1 MLSPNF
7 TVPADVDSDDD
18 DNVDF
23 GDACGDAKTSCGDG
37 CGDKKIVSVVDPNVV
52 DFVDP

>member
-7 TVPADVDSDDD
+7 TVPPDAVDDD
-18 DNVDF
+18 DVDF
-23 GDACGDAKTSCGDG
+23 GDACGDAKTRLGDG
-37 CGDKKIVSVVDPNVV
+37 CGDKKIVSVVDPYVV